1 MSFTLRDLRVAYKPA
16 EVIRGIHA
24 DFADSGLVALVG
36 PNGAGKSTLLG
47 AMAGLR
53 EYAGECLFDG
63 KQVRTLGR
71 RELASQVSWVP
82 QTLHLDF
89 PFTAA
94 EVVMMGRT
102 PYANGLFESPH
113 DGDAVRRAL
122 RITDAERFAARDFRA
137 LSGGERQRV
146 ILAAALAQEPRV
158 LLLDEP
164 TTFLD
169 LQHQVAIYSLLRSLT
184 RSGLLAIAAT
194 HDLNLAL
201 TYADRVVALKNG
213 RVAGDGP
220 SAEVLNRQR
229 IQEVFGVTVE
239 MLHGAGGRP
248 WITYAP

>member
-1 MSFTLRDLRVAYKPA
+1 MSYALRDLRVAYGA
-16 EVIRGIHA
+16 VEVIRGITA
-24 DFADSGLVALVG
+24 DFADSGMVALVG
-36 PNGAGKSTLLG
+36 PNGAGKSTVLG

-53 EYAGECLFDG
+53 EYRGECLFDG
-63 KQVRTLGR
+63 TQVQAWSR
-71 RELASQVSWVP
+71 RDLARQVSWVP
-82 QTLHLDF
+82 QSLHLDF

-102 PYANGLFESPH
+102 PYSAGLFESPH
-113 DGDAVRRAL
+113 DAEAVRRAL
-122 RITDAERFAARDFRA
+122 RITDAEAFAARDFRA

-169 LQHQVAIYSLLRSLT
+169 LRHQVAIYSLLRSLT
-184 RSGLLAIAAT
+184 RTGLLAIAAT

-201 TYADRVVALKNG
+201 TYADRVVALQDG

-220 SAEVLNRQR
+220 AAAVLSRER

-239 MLHGAGGRP
+239 MLHGPGGRP

>member
-1 MSFTLRDLRVAYKPA
+1 MSFTLRALRVAYGSA
-16 EVIRGIHA
+16 EVIRGINA
-24 DFADSGLVALVG
+24 DFGDSGLVALVG

-53 EYAGECLFDG
+53 DYGGECLFDG
-63 KQVRTLGR
+63 KQVRAWSR
-71 RELASQVSWVP
+71 RELASRVSWVP
-82 QTLHLDF
+82 QSLHLDF

-102 PYANGLFESPH
+102 PYAAGLFESPH
-113 DGDAVRRAL
+113 DAEAVRRAL
-122 RITDAERFAARDFRA
+122 RITDAETFAARDFRS

-169 LQHQVAIYSLLRSLT
+169 LRHQVAIYSLLQSLT
-184 RSGLLAIAAT
+184 RSKLLAIAAT

-201 TYADRVVALKNG
+201 TYADRVMALKDG

-220 SAEVLNRQR
+220 APGVLNRER
-229 IQEVFGVTVE
+229 IQEVFGMTVE
-239 MLHGAGGRP
+239 MLHGPSGRP